1 MQLGLRNKL
10 LILLNFIIAINS
22 LFECKHSSINTRK
35 IISSIVSDTLIFLK
49 PIRLLKCGTGCNIN
63 EIQRENSH

>member
-22 LFECKHSSINTRK
+22 LFECKHFSINTRK
-35 IISSIVSDTLIFLK
+35 INRVEYSD
-49 PIRLLKCGTGCNIN
+49 
-63 EIQRENSH
+63 